1 MPERYDVLVIGAG
14 PAGLAAARR
23 ASEAGARVAMVDDN
37 PAPGGQIWRGT
48 SPAVAASVKLLCG
61 ARVAAVPA
69 ANRLTFETFD
79 SAFDL
84 EYGALVLATGARE
97 RFLPFPGWTLP
108 HVAGAGGLQALVKS
122 GMPIGGK
129 RVVIAGSGP
138 LLLAVADYFRRHG
151 AEIAVVAEQAPGASV
166 TRFGFT
172 LLAHPGKLAQA
183 AQLRARFRYRTDCW
197 PVSTEPDVGRAI
209 VPAAGFQPAEPAE
222 MRVRGQNWP
231 PHIVTLRTPSRTFTE
246 RCDYLACAFGLV
258 PNTELPTLLGC
269 GASVDEF
276 QQTATRD
283 IYAAGEVTGIGGLD
297 LSLVEGEI
305 AGLAAAGRRGEARA
319 LFARRARHQR
329 FAAALD
335 RAFALRPELAQL
347 ARPETIVCRC
357 EDATLGAIRRC
368 SSWREAKLHTRCGM
382 GACQGRVCGP
392 AIEHLT
398 GWQPESVRPP
408 LFPARIRTLSTPDL
422 L

>member
-1 MPERYDVLVIGAG
+1 MPEPYDVLVIGAG

-48 SPAVAASVKLLCG
+48 SPAVPPAAKLFCG
-61 ARVAAVPA
+61 ALVVAAPA
-69 ANRLTFETFD
+69 PNRLTFETFD

-84 EYGALVLATGARE
+84 DYGALVVATGARE

-108 HVAGAGGLQALVKS
+108 HVTGAGGLQALVKS
-122 GMPIGGK
+122 GMPIAGK
-129 RVVIAGSGP
+129 RVVVAGSGP
-138 LLLAVADYFRRHG
+138 LLLAVADYLRKRG
-151 AEIAVVAEQAPGASV
+151 AEVPLVAEQASGASV
-166 TRFGFT
+166 TRFGLT
-172 LLAHPGKLAQA
+172 LLGHPGKLLQA
-183 AQLRARFRYRTDCW
+183 LQLRARFRYQTDCW
-197 PVSTEPDVGRAI
+197 PVSTEPHVGRAI
-209 VPAAGFQPAEPAE
+209 LPAAGFQPARPAGK
-222 MRVRGQNWP
+222 RVGGQNWP

-258 PNTELPTLLGC
+258 PNTELLSLLGN
-269 GASVDEF
+269 APNV
-276 QQTATRD
+276 
-283 IYAAGEVTGIGGLD
+283 YPAGEVTGIGGLD
-297 LSLVEGEI
+297 LSIVEGEI
-305 AGLAAAGRRGEARA
+305 AGLRAAGQDHAA
-319 LFARRARHQR
+319 LALTPRLVRHQR

-347 ARPETIVCRC
+347 AAPETIVCRC
-357 EDATLGAIRRC
+357 EDATIGAIRRC

-398 GWQPESVRPP
+398 GWQPDSVRPP
-408 LFPARIRTLSTPDL
+408 LFPARIRTLSTPDAR
-422 L
+422 

>member
-23 ASEAGARVAMVDDN
+23 ASESGVRVAMVDDN

-48 SPAVAASVKLLCG
+48 SPAVAPAVKLLCG
-61 ARVAAVPA
+61 SRVVAIPA
-69 ANRLTFETFD
+69 PNRLTFETFD

-84 EYGALVLATGARE
+84 EYGALILATGARE

-122 GMPIGGK
+122 GMPIAGK

-138 LLLAVADYFRRHG
+138 LLLAVADYLRKHG
-151 AEIAVVAEQAPGASV
+151 AEIPLVAEQAPGASV

-172 LLAHPGKLAQA
+172 LLGHPGKLVQA
-183 AQLRARFRYRTDCW
+183 IELRARFPYRTDCW
-197 PVSTEPDVGRAI
+197 PVSTQSGA
-209 VPAAGFQPAEPAE
+209 
-222 MRVRGQNWP
+222 
-231 PHIVTLRTPSRTFTE
+231 VTLRTPSRTFAE

-269 GASVDEF
+269 GTAVDEF

-305 AGLAAAGRRGEARA
+305 AGLAATGRHDAARA
-319 LFARRARHQR
+319 VFARRARHQR

-347 ARPETIVCRC
+347 ATPETIVCRC

-368 SSWREAKLHTRCGM
+368 SSWREAKLQTRCGM

-408 LFPARIRTLSTPDL
+408 LFPARIGTLSTPDL
-422 L
+422 R

>member
-23 ASEAGARVAMVDDN
+23 ASESGVRVAMVDDN

-48 SPAVAASVKLLCG
+48 SPAVAPAVKLLCG
-61 ARVAAVPA
+61 SRVVAIPA
-69 ANRLTFETFD
+69 PNRLTFETFD

-84 EYGALVLATGARE
+84 EYGALILATGARE

-122 GMPIGGK
+122 GMPIAGK

-138 LLLAVADYFRRHG
+138 LLLAVADYLRKHG
-151 AEIAVVAEQAPGASV
+151 AEIPLVAEQAPGASV

-172 LLAHPGKLAQA
+172 LLGHPGKLVQA
-183 AQLRARFRYRTDCW
+183 IELRARFPYRTDCW
-197 PVSTEPDVGRAI
+197 PVSTQTGA
-209 VPAAGFQPAEPAE
+209 
-222 MRVRGQNWP
+222 
-231 PHIVTLRTPSRTFTE
+231 VTLRTPSRTFTE

-269 GASVDEF
+269 GTAVDEF
-276 QQTATRD
+276 QQTAMRD

-305 AGLAAAGRRGEARA
+305 AGLAAVGHREPARA

-347 ARPETIVCRC
+347 ATPETIVCRC

-368 SSWREAKLHTRCGM
+368 SSWREAKLQTRCGM

-408 LFPARIRTLSTPDL
+408 LFPARIGTLSTPDL
-422 L
+422 R